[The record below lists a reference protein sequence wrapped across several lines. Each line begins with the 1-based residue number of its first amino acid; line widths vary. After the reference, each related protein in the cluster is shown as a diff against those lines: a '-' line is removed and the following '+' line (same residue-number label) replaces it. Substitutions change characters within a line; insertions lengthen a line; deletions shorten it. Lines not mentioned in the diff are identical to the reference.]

1 MPITDRPLTLLCLAS
16 YFKGNAFLQ
25 AAKQLGH
32 HVLLV
37 ANEKFKDDDWA
48 RDSIDELF
56 FMATLSARPDIVHAV
71 TYLARGRHI
80 DAVIALDDF
89 DVETAAHLREHM
101 RLPGLGES
109 LARHFRDKLAMRAEA
124 EAGGVRVPAFT
135 RVVNYD
141 ELRAF
146 MARVPAPWLLKPRS
160 EASSMGIQR
169 LYDSEQLWRTL
180 DRLGDQQSYFVLEQY
195 LPGQVYHVDSLVDGG
210 HVLFAAASQYGRPPL
225 NVYQDGGVFI
235 TRTLDRASAD
245 HQALVAANQRML
257 TALGMTRGA
266 THAEFLKSDADG
278 QFYFIECAA
287 RVGGANIAE
296 TVEFA
301 SGLNLWREWARIEV
315 AALRGEPYQLPAPR
329 ADYAGILVC
338 LSAQEWPDT
347 SAYTEPEIVWRLKKK
362 NHAGLIVAAPEAQR
376 VQTLLDEY
384 GERFARDFLAVLPP
398 KRSATEM

>member
-16 YFKGNAFLQ
+16 YFKGNAFMQ

-48 RDSIDELF
+48 RDSLDEAF
-56 FMATLSARPDIVHAV
+56 FMPTLSARPDIVYAV
-71 TYLARGRHI
+71 TYLARGRQI
-80 DAVIALDDF
+80 DTIVALDDF

-101 RLPGLGES
+101 RLPGMGES
-109 LARHFRDKLAMRAEA
+109 QARHFRDKLAMRAVA
-124 EAGGVRVPAFT
+124 EAGGVRVPAYT

-169 LYDSEQLWRTL
+169 LYDAEQLWRTL
-180 DRLGDQQSYFVLEQY
+180 DRLGDQQSFFVLEQY
-195 LPGQVYHVDSLVDGG
+195 LPGQVFHVDALVDGG
-210 HVLFAAASQYGRPPL
+210 AVAFAVASQYGRPPL

-235 TRTLDRASAD
+235 TRTLDRASD
-245 HQALVAANQRML
+245 DQRALLDANRRML
-257 TALGMTRGA
+257 AALGMTRGA

-278 QFYFIECAA
+278 QFYFIECAS

-296 TVEFA
+296 TVEYA
-301 SGLNLWREWARIEV
+301 SGLNLWREWARLEV
-315 AALRGEPYQLPAPR
+315 AALRGEPYQLPTPR

-347 SAYTEPEIVWRLKKK
+347 SGYTESEIVWRLKKK
-362 NHAGLIVAAPEAQR
+362 NHAGLIVASPDAQR
-376 VQTLLDEY
+376 VQTLLEAY
-384 GERFARDFLAVLPP
+384 AERFAHDFLAVMPP
-398 KRSATEM
+398 KRSSTEM